1 MRLSRQWI
9 LAALAALAG
18 APVGRALADG
28 FVDAPERWEIGLRP
42 AASPVADN
50 VHSFNV
56 FLTVIIVLITA
67 FVLALLLYV
76 IWRFNEKRN
85 PTPSRTS
92 HNGLLEVA
100 WTVLPVVILVAI
112 AIPSFRLLYFADRT
126 PNAEMTIKAI
136 GHQWYW
142 SYEYP
147 DNGNF
152 TFDANLVDKKD
163 LKKDQIWLLDT
174 DNRLVLPVDTNI
186 RLLVT
191 ATDVIHSWAMPPFAV
206 KLDGEP
212 GRVNETWFRI
222 TKEGTFYG
230 QCSEICGI
238 RHAYMPITIEA
249 VSKDKFKA
257 WAAQAKTKFAAVD
270 QPAPSPPA
278 PSSPAANPPAAGQPT
293 RAQAPAN

>member
-1 MRLSRQWI
+1 MRLPRFCI
-9 LAALAALAG
+9 AAALAALAG
-18 APVGRALADG
+18 APAGRALADG
-28 FVDAPERWEIGLRP
+28 VVNAPVPWEMGLRP
-42 AASPVADN
+42 PASPVAEA
-50 VHSFNV
+50 VHSFNT
-56 FLTVIIVLITA
+56 FLFVIITLISV
-67 FVLALLLYV
+67 FVLGLLLYV
-76 IWRFNEKRN
+76 IWRFSESRN
-85 PTPSRTS
+85 PNPSKTS
-92 HNGLLEVA
+92 HNGMLEVI
-100 WTVLPVVILVAI
+100 WTVVPVVILVAI

-152 TFDANLVDKKD
+152 TFDANLLEKKD
-163 LKKDQIWLLDT
+163 LKQGQIWLLDT

-249 VSKDKFKA
+249 VSKDKFKE
-257 WAAQAKTKFAAVD
+257 WAAQAKTKFAQVD
-270 QPAPSPPA
+270 QPAP
-278 PSSPAANPPAAGQPT
+278 AAGTPAAGQPKL
-293 RAQAPAN
+293 AQAPAQ

>member
-1 MRLSRQWI
+1 MR
-9 LAALAALAG
+9 
-18 APVGRALADG
+18 P
-28 FVDAPERWEIGLRP
+28 P
-42 AASPVADN
+42 ASPVAEV
-50 VHSFNV
+50 VHNFNNE
-56 FLTVIIVLITA
+56 LLVIITVITA

-76 IWRFNEKRN
+76 IVRFNEKRN

-92 HNGLLEVA
+92 HNGLLEVI
-100 WTVLPVVILVAI
+100 WTVVPVLILVAV

-163 LKKDQIWLLDT
+163 LKPGQIWLLDT

-238 RHAYMPITIEA
+238 RHAYMPIAIEA
-249 VSKDKFKA
+249 LSKDKFKA
-257 WAAQAKTKFAAVD
+257 WAEQAKTKFAAVD
-270 QPAPSPPA
+270 QPA
-278 PSSPAANPPAAGQPT
+278 AGQPKL
-293 RAQAPAN
+293 AQAPAN

>member
-1 MRLSRQWI
+1 MRLSRQSI

-28 FVDAPERWEIGLRP
+28 VVNAPVPWEIGLRP
-42 AASPVADN
+42 AASPVAEA
-50 VHSFNV
+50 VHAFNIE
-56 FLTVIIVLITA
+56 LTVIITVITA
-67 FVLALLLYV
+67 FVLGLLLYV

-85 PTPSRTS
+85 PTPSKTS

-100 WTVLPVVILVAI
+100 WTVVPVVILVAI

-152 TFDANLVDKKD
+152 TFDANMVDAKD
-163 LKKDQIWLLDT
+163 LKPGQLRLLET

-222 TKEGTFYG
+222 TKEGVFYG

-238 RHAYMPITIEA
+238 RHAYMPIAIEA
-249 VSKDKFKA
+249 LSKDKFKE
-257 WAAQAKTKFAAVD
+257 WAAQAKVKFAAVD
-270 QPAPSPPA
+270 QPA
-278 PSSPAANPPAAGQPT
+278 AGTPKL
-293 RAQAPAN
+293 AQAPAN

>member
-1 MRLSRQWI
+1 MRLSRQSI
-9 LAALAALAG
+9 LAAVAALAA
-18 APVGRALADG
+18 APAGRALADG
-28 FVDAPERWEIGLRP
+28 VVNAPERWQMGLRP
-42 AASPVADN
+42 AASPVAEA
-50 VHSFNV
+50 VHSFNNE
-56 FLTVIIVLITA
+56 LLVIITVITA
-67 FVLALLLYV
+67 FVLVLLLYV
-76 IWRFNEKRN
+76 VFRFSEKRN
-85 PTPSRTS
+85 PTPSKTS

-100 WTVLPVVILVAI
+100 WTVVPVLILVAI

-152 TFDANLVDKKD
+152 TFDANLVDEKD
-163 LKKDQIWLLDT
+163 LKPGQLRLLET

-222 TKEGTFYG
+222 TQEGTFYG

-249 VSKDKFKA
+249 LSKDKFKA
-257 WAAQAKTKFAAVD
+257 WAEQAKTKFAAVD
-270 QPAPSPPA
+270 QPA
-278 PSSPAANPPAAGQPT
+278 AGQPKL
-293 RAQAPAN
+293 AQAPAN

>member
-1 MRLSRQWI
+1 MRLSRQSI
-9 LAALAALAG
+9 LAAVAALAAMPA
-18 APVGRALADG
+18 GRALADG
-28 FVDAPERWEIGLRP
+28 VVNAPERWQMGLRP
-42 AASPVADN
+42 AASPVAEA
-50 VHSFNV
+50 VHSFNS
-56 FLTVIIVLITA
+56 LLLVIITAITI
-67 FVLALLLYV
+67 FVLVLLLYV
-76 IWRFNEKRN
+76 IFRFSEKRN
-85 PTPSRTS
+85 PTPSKTS

-100 WTVLPVVILVAI
+100 WTVVPVLILVAI

-126 PNAEMTIKAI
+126 PNADMTIKAI

-152 TFDANLVDKKD
+152 TFDANLVDEKD
-163 LKKDQIWLLDT
+163 LKPGQLRLLET

-222 TKEGTFYG
+222 TQEGTFYG

-249 VSKDKFKA
+249 MSKDKFKA
-257 WAAQAKTKFAAVD
+257 WAEQAKTKFAAVD
-270 QPAPSPPA
+270 QPA
-278 PSSPAANPPAAGQPT
+278 AGQPKL
-293 RAQAPAN
+293 AQAPAN